1 MQQTNL
7 SQSTPTTELPERRRF
22 NPWLE
27 TDDYSWT
34 SKVYEDCFPLA
45 TRSKH
50 RPTHDII
57 VTNLAVAPEE
67 TINIFIDK
75 HRYTGMK
82 KPQQFAPTP
91 ISEICRVL
99 ATKGYLELTRGYSYE
114 DNAEA
119 SSIRATDKLIDLIPD
134 GLRFR
139 INRQGLI
146 VPKDFTPPAVYP
158 PDVQEAEDVLY
169 RYNDTV
175 EPWNMLYATYKDGFD
190 VNGRFTGSSVICM
203 KKELRRSIRID
214 GEETFEAD
222 VKNCIPSLLY
232 AMGLSMECPGD
243 AYEINGIPRDLAK
256 RALLICL
263 NCYTELKAVRAIRKI
278 ITEEY
283 SGQFD
288 AGDVVNAVWAKH
300 VPIQDHF
307 FTAVGLRLMNLES
320 RCMRHLMA
328 EMLDEGVKLY
338 PIYDSVIAKQSD
350 RDIVVDAFTRSFTV
364 NGIPPVIH

>member
-1 MQQTNL
+1 M
-7 SQSTPTTELPERRRF
+7 
-22 NPWLE
+22 
-27 TDDYSWT
+27 
-34 SKVYEDCFPLA
+34 A

-119 SSIRATDKLIDLIPD
+119 SSSRATDTLIDLTPD
-134 GLRFR
+134 GLRYR